1 MRYVIMILTT
11 MLSFSA
17 QAAETTHQEIVE
29 VLTTVIFNYGYLMV
43 ILFVLMT
50 LVIIGAFYFLIVA
63 PNRVTMSA
71 LNERIENLEYKV
83 DITLAGLESPQEIPT
98 ASGEDSDEP
107 EEPTSG

>member
-43 ILFVLMT
+43 ILFILMT
-50 LVIIGAFYFLIVA
+50 SVSIGAFYFLIVA
-63 PNRVTMSA
+63 PNRRAMSV
-71 LNERIENLEYKV
+71 LNERIEKLEYKV
-83 DITLAGLESPQEIPT
+83 DIILAGFEISQEIT
-98 ASGEDSDEP
+98 TDSGKDSDEP
-107 EEPTSG
+107 DEPTSG

>member
-1 MRYVIMILTT
+1 MRCVIMILTT

-50 LVIIGAFYFLIVA
+50 SVIIGAFYFLIVA

-71 LNERIENLEYKV
+71 LNERIENLEDKMDV
-83 DITLAGLESPQEIPT
+83 NLLGLRSSQEIPT
-98 ASGEDSDEP
+98 GSGQDSDGP
-107 EEPTSG
+107 EGPTSG